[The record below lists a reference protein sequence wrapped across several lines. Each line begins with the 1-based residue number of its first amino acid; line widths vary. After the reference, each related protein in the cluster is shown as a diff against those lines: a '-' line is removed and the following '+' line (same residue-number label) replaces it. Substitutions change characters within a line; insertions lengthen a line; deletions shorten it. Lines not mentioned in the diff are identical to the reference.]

1 MKTINRV
8 PQNWLCDYCIN
19 IVLVGFVV
27 VAFFLHFSQYRH
39 TLPLRERERE
49 RMGDLLHIPIRE
61 NIDFTSIIQT
71 YRIIN
76 NGLNDSVEICSIER
90 QMAIKW
96 HGIEK
101 Q

>member
-27 VAFFLHFSQYRH
+27 VAFFCIFHSTG
-39 TLPLRERERE
+39 TLSHCERERE
-49 RMGDLLHIPIRE
+49 RMEDLLHIPIRE